1 MNIKELLENIREI
14 SEKID
19 KAKRLLDRRSHDNF
33 YIGSTNGPNFYI
45 HIDEI
50 APIIELKIETLNKKL
65 KVLLDAQLT
74 AERVIAGLIP
84 K

>member
-1 MNIKELLENIREI
+1 MNIKELLEKIREI
-14 SEKID
+14 SESID
-19 KAKRLLDRRSHDNF
+19 KAQRLLDRRSNDNF
-33 YIGSTNGPNFYI
+33 YIGASNGPSVYI

-50 APIIELKIETLNKKL
+50 APIVERKIEVLSEKL
-65 KVLLDAQLT
+65 KVLLDAKLT

>member
-19 KAKRLLDRRSHDNF
+19 KAKRLLDRRSHDSF
-33 YIGSTNGPNFYI
+33 YIGSTNGPNVYI

-65 KVLLDAQLT
+65 KMLLDAQLT